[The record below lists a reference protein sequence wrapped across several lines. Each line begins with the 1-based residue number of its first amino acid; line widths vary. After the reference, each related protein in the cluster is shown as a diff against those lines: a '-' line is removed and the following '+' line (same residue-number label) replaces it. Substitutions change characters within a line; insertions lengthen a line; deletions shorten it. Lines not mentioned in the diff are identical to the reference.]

1 MKNKERKISV
11 RATQWE
17 VGFETFPF
25 YILAP
30 DVLLL
35 EVSEYERGMN
45 SRVGGSGV
53 S

>member
-17 VGFETFPF
+17 FCFETFPF
-25 YILAP
+25 KILAP
-30 DVLLL
+30 DMLLK
-35 EVSEYERGMN
+35 YERGMN
-45 SRVGGSGV
+45 FSVRGSGV